1 MKTIQIPDFK
11 LSNVIN
17 NILLYS
23 KLTDNTGV
31 FSSDDKIYETIETVI
46 NDIRKNPLILNYFN
60 YSEEE
65 HYLLEDVILN
75 GLDYPG
81 VYDDFISEIVRKN
94 KLAIFN
100 ELTIYITFS
109 LINKNK
115 NFDKLF
121 NQIILNARKTNSHV
135 KFNK

>member
-94 KLAIFN
+94 KLAISN

>member
-94 KLAIFN
+94 KLAISN

-121 NQIILNARKTNSHV
+121 NQIILNARKTNSQV